1 MNKDF
6 KLIGEAYK
14 GVFEANNPSIRLSK
28 PAGSGASDEFESS
41 DANPSTVRI
50 PQEQPNM
57 FKDGKEPKDT
67 PVKSSKHFNHL
78 IREITKNPSLLKRAM
93 FNFENA
99 DLINIKLNQTLTL
112 DGERNNRFH
121 ITIDEFIRILTEI
134 KRSHAF

>member
-1 MNKDF
+1 
-6 KLIGEAYK
+6 
-14 GVFEANNPSIRLSK
+14 
-28 PAGSGASDEFESS
+28 
-41 DANPSTVRI
+41 
-50 PQEQPNM
+50 
-57 FKDGKEPKDT
+57 
-67 PVKSSKHFNHL
+67 
-78 IREITKNPSLLKRAM
+78 M